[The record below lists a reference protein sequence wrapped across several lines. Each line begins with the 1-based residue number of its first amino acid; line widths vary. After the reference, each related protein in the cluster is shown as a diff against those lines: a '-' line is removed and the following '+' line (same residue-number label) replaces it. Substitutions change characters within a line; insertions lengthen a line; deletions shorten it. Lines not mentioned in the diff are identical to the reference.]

1 MHYIYTGYGGFVCL
15 RERRTKEAMPGWG
28 GGARP
33 PDCFR
38 SKGRDA
44 NFASKKVRH
53 QNSKHEGAQDTR
65 AVLSFILWLAAPAA
79 STAAG
84 KGEHLSRS
92 SNPATSSSS
101 CLLPSLPHLLQPLRH
116 DARASAM
123 IYMISCSRGPVTACT
138 LHANLAGL
146 RVLRTAGVSR
156 LESGHVSWEDAW
168 EQWDTVV
175 QQ

>member
-1 MHYIYTGYGGFVCL
+1 MRHAPSPYGVPTVKSPSFPSARRKRCRAGEAVPD
-15 RERRTKEAMPGWG
+15 RRTSL
-28 GGARP
+28 GAR
-33 PDCFR
+33 DGLR
-38 SKGRDA
+38 SLLL
-44 NFASKKVRH
+44 KKSDMQTRRG
-53 QNSKHEGAQDTR
+53 SR
-65 AVLSFILWLAAPAA
+65 AVRSFILWLAAPAA
-79 STAAG
+79 STAAA
-84 KGEHLSRS
+84 KGEHPPES
-92 SNPATSSSS
+92 SNPATTSPS

-123 IYMISCSRGPVTACT
+123 IYMMSCTRGPVTECT

-156 LESGHVSWEDAW
+156 LQSGQRSWEDAW

>member
-1 MHYIYTGYGGFVCL
+1 MKSPSFPSA
-15 RERRTKEAMPGWG
+15 RRKRCRAGEAMPDRRTALE
-28 GGARP
+28 AR
-33 PDCFR
+33 DGMR
-38 SKGRDA
+38 SLLL
-44 NFASKKVRH
+44 KKSDIKTRRG
-53 QNSKHEGAQDTR
+53 SR

-79 STAAG
+79 STAAA
-84 KGEHLSRS
+84 KGEHPPES
-92 SNPATSSSS
+92 SNPATTSPS

-123 IYMISCSRGPVTACT
+123 IYMMSCTRGPVTECT

-156 LESGHVSWEDAW
+156 LQSGQRSWEDAW

>member
-1 MHYIYTGYGGFVCL
+1 MKSPSFPSA
-15 RERRTKEAMPGWG
+15 RRKRCRAGEAMPDRRTALE
-28 GGARP
+28 AR
-33 PDCFR
+33 DGMR
-38 SKGRDA
+38 SLLL
-44 NFASKKVRH
+44 KKSDMQTRRG
-53 QNSKHEGAQDTR
+53 SR
-65 AVLSFILWLAAPAA
+65 AVLSFIFWLAAPAA

-116 DARASAM
+116 AARASAM
-123 IYMISCSRGPVTACT
+123 IYMISCSRGPVTAST

-156 LESGHVSWEDAW
+156 LQSGPVNWEDAW
-168 EQWDTVV
+168 EQWDTVF

>member
-1 MHYIYTGYGGFVCL
+1 MGRHRKRKRRNTALDGAW
-15 RERRTKEAMPGWG
+15 ERGCATRRGIRGSPHGVSPFNSDMQTRRG
-28 GGARP
+28 
-33 PDCFR
+33 C
-38 SKGRDA
+38 RD
-44 NFASKKVRH
+44 
-53 QNSKHEGAQDTR
+53 
-65 AVLSFILWLAAPAA
+65 LCSFILWLAAPVA
-79 STAAG
+79 STAA
-84 KGEHLSRS
+84 KKCEHHPES
-92 SNPATSSSS
+92 SNLATTSPI

-123 IYMISCSRGPVTACT
+123 IYMMSCSRGPVTACT

-156 LESGHVSWEDAW
+156 LQSGQRSWEDAW